1 MIFPEHC
8 KHVAVRDCDDQ
19 TSQPAVGEQIYFSTR
34 YVVVFWQEKA
44 AIYEV
49 CSEGEGIIRSISA
62 VIRISG
68 FEETHIYAQKVDI
81 FNRGKLITTATG
93 LCKPP
98 IKAAVF
104 QGFDLH
110 WTFVSDPDPSAVVE
124 IEVFDISPPDPPYL
138 ITLVERLENAGIF
151 GDLSVQFTPIVQ
163 DLKKLNTNAIF
174 PCSASGV
181 GSGHLNRRTVD
192 VAEDAVLVGC
202 DISRQVF
209 ETRFGRQDFA
219 HVNICPTKTIRPRKP
234 FIAKC
239 CKSTRLGPIEL
250 FGLRGYIV
258 HWGANP
264 YEVVTA
270 VRNLFQ
276 AIQQEERTG
285 VLGKERC
292 GGRDSNPRMPSQQDS
307 LDKAS

>member
-1 MIFPEHC
+1 MIFPDHC

-19 TSQPAVGEQIYFSTR
+19 TSPPAVGERIYFSTR
-34 YVVVFWQEKA
+34 YVIVFWQKKA

-49 CSEGEGIIRSISA
+49 RSEGEGLLRSISA

-68 FEETHIYAQKVDI
+68 FEETHIHTRKVDI
-81 FNRGKLITTATG
+81 FNRSKLIATAAR
-93 LCKPP
+93 LCKSPL
-98 IKAAVF
+98 KAAVF

-110 WTFVSDPDPSAVVE
+110 WTFVSDPDLSAVTE

-138 ITLVERLENAGIF
+138 ITLIERLEAAGIF
-151 GDLSVQFTPIVQ
+151 GDLSVRFTPIVQ
-163 DLKKLNTNAIF
+163 DLRKLNTDAVF

-181 GSGHLNRRTVD
+181 GSSHLNRRNVD
-192 VAEDAVLVGC
+192 MAENVVLVGC

-209 ETRFGRQDFA
+209 ETRFGRLNFT
-219 HVNICPTKTIRPRKP
+219 HVNICPTKTIRPQKP

-258 HWGANP
+258 YWGANP
-264 YEVVTA
+264 YEVVAA
-270 VRNLFQ
+270 VRNLVNV
-276 AIQQEERTG
+276 IQQAT
-285 VLGKERC
+285 
-292 GGRDSNPRMPSQQDS
+292 N
-307 LDKAS
+307 